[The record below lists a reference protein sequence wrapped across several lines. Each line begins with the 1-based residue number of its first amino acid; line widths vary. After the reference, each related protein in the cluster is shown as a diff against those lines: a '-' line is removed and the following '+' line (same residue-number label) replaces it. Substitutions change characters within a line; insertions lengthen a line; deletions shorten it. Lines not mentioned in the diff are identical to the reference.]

1 MSAVAVVTGAASGIG
16 AATSHELGERGHHV
30 VVLDVRADEAGLI
43 VDQLRHEGISA
54 EVAAC
59 DVSNRDDTFAAMKS
73 IIDSHG
79 HVDVLVNN
87 AVNFLARGV
96 DATTDDWDAVLGVNV
111 RGYSN
116 MVQAAL
122 PGLRRS
128 PHGAIVNVA
137 SISAHVAQPARWTYN
152 ATKGAIVSLTRCM
165 ALDLAPDGIRVNCVS
180 PGWIWTPEVEKAA
193 SGDRERW
200 EPVWGQFHM
209 LRRLGEPREVATAIA
224 FLCSED
230 ASFVTA
236 AEFMVDGG
244 YLGMGP
250 EGLGD
255 QSAFAGSR
263 SMGTQPPTF

>member
-1 MSAVAVVTGAASGIG
+1 MSGRTRLAWS
-16 AATSHELGERGHHV
+16 L
-30 VVLDVRADEAGLI
+30 
-43 VDQLRHEGISA
+43 DQLRHEGISA
-54 EVAAC
+54 EVAVC
-59 DVSNRDDTFAAMKS
+59 DVSDRDATSAAMIS
-73 IIDSHG
+73 IVDGHG

-96 DATTDDWDAVLGVNV
+96 DATTEDWDAVLGVNI

-122 PGLRRS
+122 PGLRLS
-128 PHGAIVNVA
+128 THGAVVNVA
-137 SISAHVAQPARWTYN
+137 SISAHVAQPGRWTYN
-152 ATKGAIVSLTRCM
+152 ATKGAIVALTRCM

-200 EPVWGQFHM
+200 EPVWSQFHM
-209 LRRLGEPREVATAIA
+209 LRRLGEPSEVATAIA

-236 AEFMVDGG
+236 TELMVDGG

-255 QSAFAGSR
+255 RSAFAGSA
-263 SMGTQPPTF
+263 Q